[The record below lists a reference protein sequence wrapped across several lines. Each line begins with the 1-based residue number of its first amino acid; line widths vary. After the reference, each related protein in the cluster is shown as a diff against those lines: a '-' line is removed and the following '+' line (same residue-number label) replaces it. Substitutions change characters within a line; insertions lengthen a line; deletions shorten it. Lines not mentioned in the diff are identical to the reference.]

1 MTVVDGTLG
10 ALVTTK
16 RGALSR
22 AADRGRPA
30 RSPGPDEESFP
41 EGDDTAPGSPPTR
54 RAGTARTGVAR
65 ATAPTGLTTLDAGGI
80 TMRAVDKR
88 FVEGNYDIGY
98 LGRQPDDGSVIDIM
112 VVYTDMAH
120 YGSDSPYAPPSPFV
134 VDVQLAIDAANLSF
148 VDSGIQTH
156 LNLVNQPFE
165 VNYVESGYMEVDR
178 TAVRDGLV
186 AGVLEARELLAAD
199 VVVLVTAYGSGS
211 DGTPLCG
218 KAKVKELGT
227 DPLDNAADGFLVVK
241 SACLGATHTLAHEV
255 GHTLGAAHDW

>member
-1 MTVVDGTLG
+1 
-10 ALVTTK
+10 
-16 RGALSR
+16 
-22 AADRGRPA
+22 
-30 RSPGPDEESFP
+30 
-41 EGDDTAPGSPPTR
+41 
-54 RAGTARTGVAR
+54 
-65 ATAPTGLTTLDAGGI
+65 
-80 TMRAVDKR
+80 
-88 FVEGNYDIGY
+88 
-98 LGRQPDDGSVIDIM
+98 
-112 VVYTDMAH
+112 
-120 YGSDSPYAPPSPFV
+120 

-186 AGVLEARELLAAD
+186 AGVLEARELLAAHL
-199 VVVLVTAYGSGS
+199 VVLVTAYGSGS
-211 DGTPLCG
+211 DGTPPCG

-255 GHTLGAAHDW
+255 GHTLGAAHD